1 MRRRLSPCSP
11 LLPGLLSAAMELEAL
26 ETETWIISTG
36 INYKYNCNM
45 FTALAFA
52 TAAYGVSRVAR
63 YFL

>member
-36 INYKYNCNM
+36 INYNNCNM
-45 FTALAFA
+45 FTVLAFA

-63 YFL
+63 YFF

>member
-1 MRRRLSPCSP
+1 
-11 LLPGLLSAAMELEAL
+11 MELEAL

-36 INYKYNCNM
+36 INNKYNCNM

-63 YFL
+63 YFF